1 MISTANGGVGI
12 FAVLGMG
19 SLGTT
24 RTLTHV
30 NELAHLAAG
39 TQRLRTNLGLVNG
52 DGLSAHHLITR
63 EAAKQSDAIQYLVEK
78 GLYNLHNETNGIAL
92 PRDSAIAQQMGLPQH
107 IGSHPQ
113 YSEKAKAIVEQ
124 LDIDFRT
131 GTFSDTQLLERVNAI
146 QDQMRSIV
154 VNSSGKLK

>member
-1 MISTANGGVGI
+1 MII
-12 FAVLGMG
+12 
-19 SLGTT
+19 
-24 RTLTHV
+24 
-30 NELAHLAAG
+30 
-39 TQRLRTNLGLVNG
+39 GLVNG
-52 DGLSAHHLITR
+52 DGLSAHHFITH
-63 EAAKQSDAIQYLVEK
+63 EAAKGSEAIQYLIEK
-78 GLYNLHNETNGIAL
+78 RLYNLHNEKNGIAL
-92 PRDSAIAQQMGLPQH
+92 PRDSFMAQELGLPQH

-113 YSEKAKAIVEQ
+113 YSKKAKAIVEQ